1 MVDSFRSLGV
11 EAVAGV
17 GHPFDPNFH
26 EAIMQEE
33 NDDVPD
39 GTILQEFR
47 KGFKCGDKLLRAAMV
62 KVHLQLVTAFCGQ
75 QPGCKLGSQY
85 NFTNCTIWNGT
96 EAEAETTW
104 VAAFQV
110 DPVCCNALLQAGVR
124 SLLCYFRSK
133 TGLISFSCFFGD
145 NQPCT
150 HI

>member
-1 MVDSFRSLGV
+1 MVFISRIWYTTGVTSTNVLTGRDCDLQGLYKQMVDSFRSLGV

-62 KVHLQLVTAFCGQ
+62 KVHVQLVTAFCDQ
-75 QPGCKLGSQY
+75 QPAS
-85 NFTNCTIWNGT
+85 
-96 EAEAETTW
+96 
-104 VAAFQV
+104 
-110 DPVCCNALLQAGVR
+110 QAG
-124 SLLCYFRSK
+124 S
-133 TGLISFSCFFGD
+133 
-145 NQPCT
+145 
-150 HI
+150 